1 MSEFPPC
8 PECASEYSYSDGVLM
23 NCPTCGHAWSLDA
36 PEPTEDSAPAEEEG
50 LVVRDSVGNVLQ
62 DGDDVVITQTLR
74 VKGAQNALKPGTKVT
89 GIRLIEGHDDHHID
103 CRIPGFG
110 PMKLKGSVVRKA

>member
-1 MSEFPPC
+1 
-8 PECASEYSYSDGVLM
+8 M